1 MGQLVMDLK
10 SDAAHT
16 KREDAKRWREA
27 DVAESE
33 RRVRR
38 LQARIVQATERG
50 RWRLV
55 KNLQRLLARSYSAR
69 VCAVQRV
76 SSSKGSRTAG
86 VDGVLW
92 ENDTAKG
99 EVLRTLRQRGY
110 KAKPLR
116 RVYIPKKSGGRRMLG
131 IPTVCS

>member
-50 RWRLV
+50 RWKK
-55 KNLQRLLARSYSAR
+55 KNAFPELSPRWVVGHPHGLYS
-69 VCAVQRV
+69 CL
-76 SSSKGSRTAG
+76 S
-86 VDGVLW
+86 
-92 ENDTAKG
+92 
-99 EVLRTLRQRGY
+99 
-110 KAKPLR
+110 
-116 RVYIPKKSGGRRMLG
+116 RMLPKPELSLPIFLSRLG
-131 IPTVCS
+131 